1 MDPVQVALLVLV
13 AVVVGMLI
21 PLVFQLYSLAHS
33 ARELVEKSSKDVEAA
48 LKGVHHAAERI
59 DRLTEKL
66 ERDGRMDTIV
76 DGLTSAAQVAS
87 QVKGTFQTAAT
98 VAAAAGPVVAAAVH
112 AFRAGMEDHSPRRD
126 GDGAEASPSK
136 ERKEAAR

>member
-33 ARELVEKSSKDVEAA
+33 ARQLVERSSRDVEAT
-48 LKGVHHAAERI
+48 LKGAHHAAERI

-66 ERDGRMDTIV
+66 EREGRIDTIV
-76 DGLTSAAQVAS
+76 EGLTSAAQVAT
-87 QVKGTFQTAAT
+87 QMKGTLQVAST
-98 VAAAAGPVVAAAVH
+98 VAAAAGPALAAAIH
-112 AFRAGMEDHSPRRD
+112 AFRAGMDDSPPHREPDLDEESNR
-126 GDGAEASPSK
+126 K

>member
-33 ARELVEKSSKDVEAA
+33 ARQIVEKSSKDVEAA

-76 DGLTSAAQVAS
+76 DGLTSAAQVAN
-87 QVKGTFQTAAT
+87 QMKATFQTAAT
-98 VAAAAGPVVAAAVH
+98 VAAAAAPAVAAAVH
-112 AFRAGMEDHSPRRD
+112 AFRAGMEDHAPRRD
-126 GDGAEASPSK
+126 GAGAEDSPSK
-136 ERKEAAR
+136 EGKEAAR